1 MFRIVRNGKT
11 IFKFGKNLKVFE
23 VNMCHVMPKSLAV
36 NVDKAKILTMI
47 FFR

>member
-23 VNMCHVMPKSLAV
+23 VNMCHVPKSLAV